1 VGGGNGDL
9 LEDDKLGS
17 FFPSLCRGRVVNCSS
32 KQGGILEMNFA

>member
-1 VGGGNGDL
+1 VGGGGYGDL

-17 FFPSLCRGRVVNCSS
+17 SSLCRGRVVNCSS